1 MTHRAISITLAFAAV
16 LAIAGFALASPTGR
30 AEAHADPLED
40 LAAAANALESA
51 ISGGTAPTAA
61 QIMALGNAGM
71 AVEADAS
78 AHPECP
84 TMSSLGSS
92 AVATYMTIQGI
103 YTGGGGTAPASA
115 YSGQLTPLAAIGL
128 EADELAAL
136 KQTPTPTATPTPT
149 GTPTSTPTLT
159 PTPTPPAT
167 ATATAEPTAV
177 APSAADTGSA
187 GISAV
192 EAGGGLLLLGLVLA
206 TMIIVG
212 GRLVTRRA
220 RG

>member
-30 AEAHADPLED
+30 AEAHPDPLED

-61 QIMALGNAGM
+61 QIMALGTAGM
-71 AVEADAS
+71 AVEADAN

-84 TMSSLGSS
+84 TMGSLGSS
-92 AVATYMTIQGI
+92 AVSLYMTIQSI

-115 YSGQLTPLAAIGL
+115 YSGQLTPLVAIGL
-128 EADELAAL
+128 EADDLAAL
-136 KQTPTPTATPTPT
+136 KPTPTPTPTATPTPT
-149 GTPTSTPTLT
+149 PTLT
-159 PTPTPPAT
+159 PTPTPPPT
-167 ATATAEPTAV
+167 ATPPPAPTAV

-192 EAGGGLLLLGLVLA
+192 EAGGGLLLGLVMA